1 MAVTDKPSCATVA
14 RPTAIAH
21 GGRARA
27 AAVAYGGRFAALY
40 ISRKL
45 AWKCHKNSGKK
56 KERFGKERGGE

>member
-1 MAVTDKPSCATVA
+1 MAAKPTVVA
-14 RPTAIAH
+14 R

-45 AWKCHKNSGKK
+45 ARKSHKNSGKK
-56 KERFGKERGGE
+56 KERVGKERGGE